1 MSTASKYICHACGYT
16 AEVLDQP
23 VTDMYYT
30 VETRHC
36 LGCKS
41 LVTVA
46 IKRHAASMIGGD
58 GGGRTRTRLS
68 IGSCPDC
75 NSMNI
80 KPWDAKHS
88 CPKCG
93 EHLTMF
99 EIE

>member
-1 MSTASKYICHACGYT
+1 
-16 AEVLDQP
+16 
-23 VTDMYYT
+23 MYYT
-30 VETRHC
+30 VETKHC

-41 LVTVA
+41 LVPVA

-58 GGGRTRTRLS
+58 GGGRTRTCLS

-75 NSMNI
+75 SSTNVVE
-80 KPWDAKHS
+80 WDAKHS